1 MIKIDNVSFSY
12 GMHKPRV
19 LADFSLQLSEAG
31 IYGLLGPNGAGKSTL
46 LYLIMGMLKPTR
58 GSITCDGVSTW
69 KRSPDTL
76 CDMFIVPEEFSL
88 PQMQLK
94 DFVTA
99 QSALYPNFSMDI
111 MDRCLREFGMTG
123 AYNIGAL
130 SMGQKKKIFISFA
143 LACQTPVLLMD
154 EPTNGLDIQAKAAF
168 RTLVSQVVNPSQIV
182 VISTH
187 QVRDLEQLLD
197 HILIM
202 NRCQVL
208 LNADVQDLQRQYAF
222 FHNVAPAEADGALY
236 TLQSPGGLN
245 IMTDNLD
252 PDQICTDTDL
262 ELLFSYM
269 MMLNRPVEIPAAPR
283 VDADGTTEAAMPS
296 VPSVPET
303 ETPMPPVPKTDTTM
317 PPVPESERANRN
329 FDGARFGKFFR
340 WFFTVNRGK
349 LSGYSGI
356 ILAAMVLAQLIT
368 PILTF
373 FSRYNY
379 VWTDP
384 QAVDPY
390 WNGCFA
396 TSCLFAMIIVTLSGS
411 MMFST
416 SMANKHTRLTM
427 LGIPASALEK
437 WLTQFLIFVVV
448 ANVLV
453 VVSFIIGDLIRVG
466 MSYILADHTDN
477 IMAVIAHPKLWLHEN
492 FGQLR
497 GMCMLVSAA
506 LCLQA
511 LFSLGAS
518 VWYRASY
525 IKTMAFAVVMPF
537 VLFMCAMLSAV
548 MTFSMF
554 KGSEDIMKYN
564 AINNLSTNTLID
576 GFLVFWL
583 LLTLIFYTLGYIRQ
597 RENGLNFRW

>member
-58 GSITCDGVSTW
+58 GSITYDGVCTW
-69 KRSPDTL
+69 KRSPGTL
-76 CDMFIVPEEFSL
+76 RDMFIVPEEFSL

-99 QSALYPNFSMDI
+99 QSVLYPNFSMDI

-123 AYNIGAL
+123 AHNIGAL

-208 LNADVQDLQRQYAF
+208 LNADVQDLQRRYAF

-269 MMLNRPVEIPAAPR
+269 MMLNQPVEIAPAPR
-283 VDADGTTEAAMPS
+283 IDAADTTDTAMPS
-296 VPSVPET
+296 VPE
-303 ETPMPPVPKTDTTM
+303 TDTTNQNFD
-317 PPVPESERANRN
+317 SER
-329 FDGARFGKFFR
+329 FGRFFR
-340 WFFTVNRGK
+340 WFFSVNRGK
-349 LSGYSGI
+349 LLGYSGV
-356 ILAAMVLAQLIT
+356 ILAAMVLAQLIF

-373 FSRYNY
+373 FSGYGSQRPWN
-379 VWTDP
+379 
-384 QAVDPY
+384 ADPY
-390 WNGCFA
+390 WDNCFA
-396 TSCLFAMIIVTLSGS
+396 TSCLFAMIIVTLGGS
-411 MMFST
+411 LMFST

-427 LGIPASALEK
+427 LGVPASALEK
-437 WLTQFLIFVVV
+437 WLTQFIIFVVV
-448 ANVLV
+448 ADVLV
-453 VVSFIIGDLIRVG
+453 VASFIIGDFIRVG
-466 MSYILADHTDN
+466 MSYILADNTTN
-477 IMAVIAHPKLWLHEN
+477 ILPFIAHPHQWLDRTM
-492 FGQLR
+492 GTLR
-497 GMCMLVSAA
+497 DMSVLVSVA

-511 LFSLGAS
+511 LFSLGAT

-525 IKTMAFAVVMPF
+525 IKTMAFAVVMQF
-537 VLFMCAMLSAV
+537 VLFMCGILSALI
-548 MTFSMF
+548 TFSMF
-554 KGSEDIMKYN
+554 NGAEDRMKYN
-564 AINNLSTNTLID
+564 VLNDLSTDTIAYGLI
-576 GFLVFWL
+576 GLWL
-583 LLTLIFYTLGYIRQ
+583 FLTLIFYTLGYIRQ

>member
-12 GMHKPRV
+12 GMRKPRV

-46 LYLIMGMLKPTR
+46 LYLIMGMLKPSR
-58 GSITCDGVSTW
+58 GSITSDGVSTW
-69 KRSPDTL
+69 KRRPDTL
-76 CDMFIVPEEFSL
+76 RDMFIVPEEFSL

-111 MDRCLREFGMTG
+111 MDRCLHEFGMTG
-123 AYNIGAL
+123 TGNIGAL

-182 VISTH
+182 IISTH

-208 LNADVQDLQRQYAF
+208 LNADVQDLQRRYAF
-222 FHNVAPAEADGALY
+222 FHNVAPTEADGALF

-245 IMTDNLD
+245 IMTDNHD
-252 PDQICTDTDL
+252 PEQICTDTDL

-269 MMLNRPVEIPAAPR
+269 MMLNQPVEIAPAPR
-283 VDADGTTEAAMPS
+283 VDAADT
-296 VPSVPET
+296 
-303 ETPMPPVPKTDTTM
+303 TDTAL
-317 PPVPESERANRN
+317 PPVPETDTANRN
-329 FDGARFGKFFR
+329 FDGERFGRFFR

-349 LSGYSGI
+349 LLGYSGV
-356 ILAAMVLAQLIT
+356 ILAAMVLAQLIS
-368 PILTF
+368 PLLTL
-373 FSRYNY
+373 FSSYNY
-379 VWTDP
+379 VRTDL
-384 QAVDPY
+384 QGVDPY
-390 WNGCFA
+390 WDSCFT
-396 TSCLFAMIIVTLSGS
+396 TSCLFAMIIVTLGGS
-411 MMFST
+411 LMFSS
-416 SMANKHTRLTM
+416 SMANKHTRLSM
-427 LGIPASALEK
+427 LGVPASALEK
-437 WLTQFLIFVVV
+437 WLTQFLIFVII
-448 ANVLV
+448 ADVLV
-453 VVSFIIGDLIRVG
+453 VVSFIIGDFIRVG
-466 MSYILADHTDN
+466 MSYILADNTTD
-477 IMAVIAHPKLWLHEN
+477 ILPVIAHPRQWLHDSFN
-492 FGQLR
+492 SLR
-497 GMCMLVSAA
+497 GLFMLVSVAV
-506 LCLQA
+506 CLQA

-525 IKTMAFAVVMPF
+525 IKTMAFVVVMQF
-537 VLFMCAMLSAV
+537 VLFMCATLSAV
-548 MTFSMF
+548 ITFSMF
-554 KGSEDIMKYN
+554 HGAEDMMKYN
-564 AINNLSTNTLID
+564 AINDLSTNTLVD
-576 GFLVFWL
+576 GFLMFWL
-583 LLTLIFYTLGYIRQ
+583 FLTLLFYTLGYIRQ